1 MFSFATGEVAV
12 VASEG
17 AKNQGVKCRETNL
30 SPRQMIVPEGSYMFI
45 RRLVIGALMAAARN
59 PVVQRKAGEA
69 ASRAVDQARPKLIE
83 ASRRAGELTRKAH
96 DKLRDMTD
104 PK

>member
-1 MFSFATGEVAV
+1 
-12 VASEG
+12 
-17 AKNQGVKCRETNL
+17 
-30 SPRQMIVPEGSYMFI
+30 MFI

-59 PVVQRKAGEA
+59 PAVQKKAGEA
-69 ASRAVDQARPKLIE
+69 ASRAVIQARPNLMK
-83 ASRRAGELTRKAH
+83 ASRRAGELTRKAQ

>member
-1 MFSFATGEVAV
+1 
-12 VASEG
+12 
-17 AKNQGVKCRETNL
+17 
-30 SPRQMIVPEGSYMFI
+30 MFI
-45 RRLVIGALMAAARN
+45 RRIVIGALMAAARN
-59 PVVQRKAGEA
+59 PAVQKKAGEA
-69 ASRAVDQARPKLIE
+69 ASRAVGQARPKLMK

>member
-1 MFSFATGEVAV
+1 
-12 VASEG
+12 
-17 AKNQGVKCRETNL
+17 
-30 SPRQMIVPEGSYMFI
+30 MIVPEGRLHVHQKACH
-45 RRLVIGALMAAARN
+45 RRAYGSGAQPGGTEKGGRVAN
-59 PVVQRKAGEA
+59 
-69 ASRAVDQARPKLIE
+69 RAVGQARPNLMK

>member
-1 MFSFATGEVAV
+1 
-12 VASEG
+12 
-17 AKNQGVKCRETNL
+17 
-30 SPRQMIVPEGSYMFI
+30 MFI

-59 PVVQRKAGEA
+59 PAVQKKVGDA
-69 ASRAVDQARPKLIE
+69 ASRAVDQARPNLMK

>member
-1 MFSFATGEVAV
+1 
-12 VASEG
+12 
-17 AKNQGVKCRETNL
+17 
-30 SPRQMIVPEGSYMFI
+30 MIVPEG
-45 RRLVIGALMAAARN
+45 RLH
-59 PVVQRKAGEA
+59 VQKKAGEV
-69 ASRAVDQARPKLIE
+69 ASRAASQARPNLMK

>member
-1 MFSFATGEVAV
+1 
-12 VASEG
+12 
-17 AKNQGVKCRETNL
+17 
-30 SPRQMIVPEGSYMFI
+30 MFI

-59 PVVQRKAGEA
+59 PVVQKKASEVANRA
-69 ASRAVDQARPKLIE
+69 ADQARPNLMK